1 MRIIGG
7 GQLSKSGT
15 PLHSGQGP
23 AIVSNTFLVKKP
35 NGDNQHILNIDGT
48 TTSNGAMSITGAVSS
63 TSTINATSTLTTD
76 GVVKVKE
83 QASADG
89 DTAAYGQLWIKS
101 ETPCELYFTTDA
113 GDDIQVTDGTA
124 MAGGFNADA
133 AVTFNDSGNNVDFR
147 IEGDG
152 DTDLFFVDASTDR
165 VGIGTTSPG
174 TKFDVDGDLTCDD
187 IFTNDINMS
196 NDHSEHA
203 GNEIDGT
210 KGTWTLQEGEEHMY
224 LINRKSGKRYKL
236 MLDEV

>member
-113 GDDIQVTDGTA
+113 GDDIQVTDGTG
-124 MAGGFNADA
+124 MAGGSPWTTTGAD
-133 AVTFNDSGNNVDFR
+133 VYFSGGNVA
-147 IEGDG
+147 IGSS
-152 DTDLFFVDASTDR
+152 STT
-165 VGIGTTSPG
+165 VY
-174 TKFDVDGDLTCDD
+174 KLDVNGDLSCDD
-187 IFTNDINMS
+187 VFTNDINMS